1 MQRKEIQEII
11 IEHLA
16 DVLQIDEVEIT
27 AQSSMA
33 ELGASSLDVVEVIS
47 LTMRQIKVKVPRSK
61 LSDIENMNQLTDLL
75 FEAKNAPQVN

>member
-75 FEAKNAPQVN
+75 FE